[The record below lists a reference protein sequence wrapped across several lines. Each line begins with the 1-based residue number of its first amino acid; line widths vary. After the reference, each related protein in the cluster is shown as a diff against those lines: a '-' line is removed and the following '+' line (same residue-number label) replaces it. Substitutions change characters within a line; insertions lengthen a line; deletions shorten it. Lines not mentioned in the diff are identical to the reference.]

1 MIYAQ
6 ATHRLEIS
14 RKMSYELINELQ
26 YFQTDAKHF
35 TKYVRFYA
43 NPSDSFNPFACHS
56 QNGICFWSANL
67 ICNFATKSTQQA
79 IFGRIEMIRWKYV
92 KMFSNKKV
100 PKVQEAE
107 EKSNMKQTI
116 GTKKKGELIS
126 DFLVQMDKKPIAWTM
141 DSQS

>member
-1 MIYAQ
+1 
-6 ATHRLEIS
+6 
-14 RKMSYELINELQ
+14 
-26 YFQTDAKHF
+26 
-35 TKYVRFYA
+35 
-43 NPSDSFNPFACHS
+43 
-56 QNGICFWSANL
+56 
-67 ICNFATKSTQQA
+67 
-79 IFGRIEMIRWKYV
+79 
-92 KMFSNKKV
+92 MFSNKKV

>member
-26 YFQTDAKHF
+26 YFQTDTKHF

-43 NPSDSFNPFACHS
+43 NPSDSFNPFACH